1 MTVTQPVSQL
11 EEKKILKIALTALSG
26 TTIEWYDF
34 FIYATAA
41 ALVFPALFFASDVPP
56 LVGVMLA
63 FSTFAVGFIA
73 RPIGGVV
80 FGHWG
85 DRVGR
90 KRALVLALMT
100 MGVATTLIGCL
111 PTYQTVRW
119 FAPLMLVVLRF
130 AQGLAIGGQW
140 GGAVLLIT
148 ETAPKEKRGFYGSF
162 AQVGAPG
169 GVILANLIF
178 LVVTASVSEEAFMAW
193 GWRVPFLLSI
203 GLIFLAMYIE
213 LRLQDS
219 TAFEELKALKKRQDQ
234 AAARQRAQERGESLA
249 EAEQELIEERTPSPV
264 LEALK
269 TYTKT
274 IALAAGAM
282 INIQVFFY
290 ILIAFSIVYGT
301 NEASLGLDR
310 SMMLAAVLIANV
322 VMIPWLLLSGAYS
335 DKRGRRGVSIAGTV
349 LAGIWGFLLFPLI
362 DTGSFLWITV
372 AVTVGMGSVAMQY
385 GPQAA
390 FYSELFTTKMRY
402 SGMSMSYQIGAI
414 VGGALAPVIATAL
427 LARFNSTIGISIYIA
442 LSATISLVS
451 VILLQETSNTDMVDA
466 KAEGV

>member
-1 MTVTQPVSQL
+1 MTEAQPVPQL
-11 EEKKILKIALTALSG
+11 EEKQILKIALTALSG

-41 ALVFPALFFASDVPP
+41 ALVFPSLFFASDVPP

-90 KRALVLALMT
+90 KRALVIALML
-100 MGVATTLIGCL
+100 MGVASTLIGCL
-111 PTYQTVRW
+111 PTYQSVGW
-119 FAPLMLVVLRF
+119 FAPFMLVVLRF

-219 TAFEELKALKKRQDQ
+219 TAFEELKAVKKRQDQ
-234 AAARQRAQERGESLA
+234 EAARQRAQERGESLA
-249 EAEQELIEERTPSPV
+249 EAEQELLEERTPSPV

-269 TYTKT
+269 TYPKT
-274 IALAAGAM
+274 IALAAGSF
-282 INIQVFFY
+282 INAQVFFY
-290 ILIAFSIVYGT
+290 ILIAFSIFYGT

-322 VMIPWLLLSGAYS
+322 VAIPLLLLAGAYS
-335 DKRGRRGVSIAGTV
+335 DKRGRRGTYITGAI
-349 LAGIWGFLLFPLI
+349 LAGIWGFVLFPLL

-372 AVTVGMGSVAMQY
+372 AISVGMGTFAMQY

-390 FYSELFTTKMRY
+390 FFSELFTTKMRY
-402 SGMSMSYQIGAI
+402 SGVSMGYQIGAI
-414 VGGALAPVIATAL
+414 LGGALAPVIATAL
-427 LARFNSTIGISIYIA
+427 LAQFNSTIGISIYIA
-442 LSATISLVS
+442 LSAVISIVCVS
-451 VILLQETSNTDMVDA
+451 LLQETSNTDMVDA